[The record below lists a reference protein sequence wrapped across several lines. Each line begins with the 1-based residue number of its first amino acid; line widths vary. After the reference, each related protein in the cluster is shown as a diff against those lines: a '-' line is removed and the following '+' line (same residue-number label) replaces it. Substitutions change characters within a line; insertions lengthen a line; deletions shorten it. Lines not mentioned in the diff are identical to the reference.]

1 MKVVFDTNIL
11 ISAIV
16 YGGTPRYCLDIAREG
31 KIKFYTS
38 RILLLELATKL
49 QKKFEWEDYKIETTI
64 RGISKYARIVEPS
77 ESIDVISKD
86 EKDNRIL
93 EVASEVDADFI
104 VSGDKKHILP
114 LEKFGNTI
122 ILSAAEFIKLIDT
135 KD

>member
-1 MKVVFDTNIL
+1 MKKIKVVFDTNIL

-31 KIKFYTS
+31 K
-38 RILLLELATKL
+38 
-49 QKKFEWEDYKIETTI
+49 KKFEWEDYKIETTI

-114 LEKFGNTI
+114 LEKFGNP
-122 ILSAAEFIKLIDT
+122 
-135 KD
+135 